1 MPSFTRGTS
10 LWQLSRH
17 RYVLVSRVPD
27 TISERNKSTRVSR
40 DKSTHQSRNKLRL
53 VFFSFERNHQL
64 TVNIE
69 LSPSTSRMCPCAMNR
84 DRMNDMHLMTNERK
98 DSTMNASRGEDNND
112 QFSHRSNQYYFAVAH
127 NRRSRR
133 LASERSH
140 VLRDVWEEVNE
151 QR

>member
-1 MPSFTRGTS
+1 
-10 LWQLSRH
+10 
-17 RYVLVSRVPD
+17 
-27 TISERNKSTRVSR
+27 
-40 DKSTHQSRNKLRL
+40 
-53 VFFSFERNHQL
+53 
-64 TVNIE
+64 
-69 LSPSTSRMCPCAMNR
+69 MNR
-84 DRMNDMHLMTNERK
+84 DCMNDMHLMTNERK

-133 LASERSH
+133 LARERERKKGSQ